1 MTHTENL
8 PLYLRQHGQFCLWKY
23 EENPDKPEKPRK
35 MPYNPH
41 YSWERA
47 ATDRPDTFSDMQ
59 TAEAAQAGFSG
70 LGIRIHGGMSGI
82 DIDDCVTNGE
92 LSPMAQDIIQ
102 QMDTYTEY
110 SPSGKGIRILF
121 LAPGFSYD
129 TEKYYVKN
137 STIGLEVYIAGM
149 TNRYLT
155 VTGNVIHA
163 KDMESRAD
171 RLQYILDKYMLRPQ
185 DKTAPAAT
193 HTVEIDMT
201 DAELLEKAREA
212 KNGPQFSA
220 LWAGDFAGYPSQ
232 SEADQALCNL
242 LAFWTGRDAA
252 RIDSLFRQ
260 SGLYRKKWDRR
271 DYREGTI
278 KRAINTCQE
287 VYTPK
292 KPTEAPQKPQK
303 AAEPTETQTQGQKPA
318 EATPQAD
325 FDTFFATIQTEKY
338 KPVRTGITEFDELL
352 GGGILRQSLVMLTAA
367 PGTGKTSITQQIFE
381 TMAAQGTDVI
391 FLNLEMSKEQLLAR
405 SMSRIIHRQG
415 HNMTAAEVLKG
426 YAWTEY
432 QRGYVTKAAQ
442 TYKAEIAQHM
452 IYNPAGC
459 TTDIESIRN
468 TLTTAGLKARAA
480 GQPGPVCVLDYLHLI
495 TTSNREEQAELI
507 KKSVAM
513 LKQYAIEFDTFVL
526 AIGANN
532 RDTNRSGIVGLES
545 GRDTSAIEYS
555 ADYQIGLNYRALA
568 EKLQKP
574 NGETYKASNPDDMEA
589 LQNENPR
596 KMIVQCLK
604 NRMNAAGGKIY
615 LNFDA
620 ANSTF
625 VFAGKPKKK
634 AIITQI
640 PTGFTRA
647 DDDPDN
653 PYI

>member
-1 MTHTENL
+1 MTNTQNL

-41 YSWERA
+41 YIWERA

-70 LGIRIHGGMSGI
+70 LGIRIHGSMSGI

-92 LSPMAQDIIQ
+92 LSPMAADIVQ
-102 QMDTYTEY
+102 QMDSYTEY

-129 TEKYYVKN
+129 TEKYYIKY
-137 STIGLEVYIAGM
+137 SKIGLEVYIAGM

-163 KDMESRAD
+163 ADMENRAD
-171 RLQYILDKYMLRPQ
+171 RLQYILDKYMMRPQ
-185 DKTAPAAT
+185 TAAPAAAKP
-193 HTVEIDMT
+193 VEIDMT
-201 DAELLEKAREA
+201 DAELLDRAREA

-260 SGLYRKKWDRR
+260 SGLYRKKWDRQ
-271 DYREGTI
+271 DYREKTI
-278 KRAINTCQE
+278 RRAINTCQE

-303 AAEPTETQTQGQKPA
+303 AAEQTEGQKPA

-338 KPVRTGITEFDELL
+338 RPVKTGIAEFDELL
-352 GGGILRQSLVMLTAA
+352 GGGILRQSLVILTAA
-367 PGTGKTSITQQIFE
+367 PGAGKTSITQQIFE
-381 TMAAQGTDVI
+381 TMAAHGTDVI

-405 SMSRIIHRQG
+405 SMSRIVHRQG

-452 IYNPAGC
+452 TYNPAGC

-468 TLTTAGLKARAA
+468 TLTTAGLKARAT

-513 LKQYAIEFDTFVL
+513 LKQYAIEYNTFVL

-532 RDTNRSGIVGLES
+532 RASNNSGIVSQGS
-545 GRDTSAIEYS
+545 GRDSSAIEYS
-555 ADYQIGLNYRALA
+555 ADYQIALNYRALA
-568 EKLQKP
+568 E
-574 NGETYKASNPDDMEA
+574 GEINPRTEKKFNAENPDDMGD
-589 LQNENPR
+589 LQNETPR
-596 KMIVQCLK
+596 RMIVQCLK

-620 ANSTF
+620 ENSTF
-625 VFAGKPKKK
+625 TFAGKPKKR
-634 AIITQI
+634 IQI
-640 PTGFTRA
+640 PEGFT
-647 DDDPDN
+647 PVDN
-653 PYI
+653 PDLPEW